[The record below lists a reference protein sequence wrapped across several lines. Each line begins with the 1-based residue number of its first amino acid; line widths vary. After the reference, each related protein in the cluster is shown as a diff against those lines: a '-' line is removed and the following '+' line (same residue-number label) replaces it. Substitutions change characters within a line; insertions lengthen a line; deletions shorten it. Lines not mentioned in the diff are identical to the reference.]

1 MNHIE
6 ENKSQQENQI
16 ELDSFVASTSTS
28 TSTSSSSEINQDLFS
43 PPLEDIR
50 DRIRFYFDP
59 INENSYGYDYDYRP
73 ILTQVIDSLEN
84 REDHSEQILLA
95 KAENLPLQSL
105 SSNSIDTCSCSIN
118 GFLQAVPSDSI
129 EGLMSVSKQSGAL
142 NVLDSFFIN
151 ITTDNRN
158 DTIND
163 TNKRFIKAKNSIE
176 HSSSYKFEG
185 LISLSQNTLM
195 QSLSSNLYSEKKV
208 FSKSVHP
215 IDAIAHDLLKVEN
228 SSSCFRPY
236 YYDTNTDNYEACY
249 NVSNEE
255 SYRVICRRIL
265 NLDI

>member
-1 MNHIE
+1 MNHTE
-6 ENKSQQENQI
+6 ENKNQQDDDQI
-16 ELDSFVASTSTS
+16 ESDSFSF
-28 TSTSSSSEINQDLFS
+28 STSSEVNQDFFS

-59 INENSYGYDYDYRP
+59 INKKKYDHRS

-105 SSNSIDTCSCSIN
+105 ADPSSTSTSTSSCSIN

-142 NVLDSFFIN
+142 NAGGSFFIN
-151 ITTDNRN
+151 ITTDNRSN
-158 DTIND
+158 
-163 TNKRFIKAKNSIE
+163 TNNANKCFIKARNSIGN
-176 HSSSYKFEG
+176 SSSYKFEG
-185 LISLSQNTLM
+185 LISLNHDTLM
-195 QSLSSNLYSEKKV
+195 QSLSSNFYSEKNV

-228 SSSCFRPY
+228 SCFRPY
-236 YYDTNTDNYEACY
+236 HCHTNTDNYEDCY
-249 NVSNEE
+249 NVSDEE
-255 SYRVICRRIL
+255 AYRVICRRIL